1 MNLTEFLAKIEFT
14 PYGSVV
20 NSWDS
25 FNKEGSVLMQ
35 LWAEPGQR
43 VHSHQ
48 IEGAYLRVCCWNAA
62 AYARNGDAQVVGY
75 NGRRY
80 AIEEIERGAQGY
92 AALSNVPEESQRRP
106 GSWAKNADLT
116 KVYPILKIE
125 RICDTG
131 DIFAILNTPIQIEN
145 IT

>member
-35 LWAEPGQR
+35 LWAEPDQR

-48 IEGAYLRVCCWNAA
+48 IEGAYGSFFFL
-62 AYARNGDAQVVGY
+62 GFLVVITSLMEHPF
-75 NGRRY
+75 RY
-80 AIEEIERGAQGY
+80 YFMTPFHTGILTGSVEEK
-92 AALSNVPEESQRRP
+92 LNVVS
-106 GSWAKNADLT
+106 GM
-116 KVYPILKIE
+116 
-125 RICDTG
+125 G
-131 DIFAILNTPIQIEN
+131 
-145 IT
+145 